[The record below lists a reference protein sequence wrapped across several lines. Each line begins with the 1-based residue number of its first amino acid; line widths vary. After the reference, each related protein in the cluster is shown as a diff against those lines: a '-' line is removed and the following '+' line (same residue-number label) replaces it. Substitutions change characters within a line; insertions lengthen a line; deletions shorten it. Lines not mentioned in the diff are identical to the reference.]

1 MGKALIFTFF
11 ISILILVK
19 SMNKFNEKLMDLL
32 KKGTCIFTCIEE
44 IKKRLITNGY
54 QELKEDKE
62 WNLDQDKYFIIRN
75 DASLIAF
82 NLNQNYDKFKI
93 ICTHGD
99 TPSFTIKPTPEYY
112 ENGYLKLN
120 IAPYGGIL
128 NYGFMDRPMSIAGR
142 IITKNKN
149 VYEKH
154 IIDLEESVAIIPSI
168 AIHQND
174 SANSN
179 LDLNT
184 EIDLMP
190 IISQDKSE
198 TLENLIQKKTKIK
211 DKLFE
216 YDLFLYNKEEPVIIN
231 DEFLASPRI
240 DNLSCTYAGL
250 EAFLKEEGNDINV
263 LVVFNSEEIG
273 SNTLEGADSNFL
285 IDTLKKI
292 CAYLNIDLT
301 TTLNNSMVISA
312 DNTHARHPNHD
323 ELSDHTNTPSL
334 NSGIMIMKEINSS
347 TNSISST
354 IFKHI
359 CESEK
364 LKYSYYT
371 SRNDYATGSTLAGAS
386 LKHLSINSLDIGL
399 VMLAMHSSFE
409 VIGIKDTYLL
419 YKALKKFYE
428 LEYNIKD
435 NEINFL

>member
-1 MGKALIFTFF
+1 MNNFNQGLI
-11 ISILILVK
+11 
-19 SMNKFNEKLMDLL
+19 DLL
-32 KKGTCIFTCIEE
+32 KNGTCIFTCIKYLKNILQEH
-44 IKKRLITNGY
+44 GY
-54 QELKEDKE
+54 QELKENEIWK
-62 WNLDQDKYFIIRN
+62 LKQDKYFIIRN

-82 NLNQNYDKFKI
+82 NLPKQKDKFKI
-93 ICTHGD
+93 VCTHGD
-99 TPSFTIKPTPEYY
+99 TPAFSIKPSPEYY

-128 NYGFMDRPMSIAGR
+128 NYGFMDRPLSIAGR
-142 IITKNKN
+142 IITRNKKNYKK
-149 VYEKH
+149 E
-154 IIDLEESVAIIPSI
+154 IIDLKEPVAIIPSI

-184 EIDLMP
+184 EVDLMP
-190 IISQDKSE
+190 MISLKEKDSLKD
-198 TLENLIQKKTKIK
+198 LVKKNTNIT
-211 DKLFE
+211 DEIFE

-231 DEFLASPRI
+231 NTFLASPRI

-250 EAFLKEEGNDINV
+250 ESFLKSKTSDIN
-263 LVVFNSEEIG
+263 LFVVFNSEEIG

-285 IDTLKKI
+285 IDTLKKL
-292 CAYLNIDLT
+292 CAHLDLDLA
-301 TTLNNSMVISA
+301 TTLNNSIIISI

-323 ELSDHTNTPSL
+323 ELSDHTNTPPL

-359 CESEK
+359 CENNK
-364 LKYSYYT
+364 IKYSYYT

-386 LKHLSINSLDIGL
+386 LKHVSINSLDIGL

-409 VIGIKDTYLL
+409 IIGLDDTYLL
-419 YKALKKFYE
+419 YKALKNFYE
-428 LEYNIKD
+428 IKYNINN
-435 NEINFL
+435 NEIKFL